1 MKNLEI
7 NNNLFN
13 GIYYFE
19 GNEIYIFNDGIQEN
33 KKIDKTIIIS
43 NSSNSYL
50 IEIFNNKFLY
60 DCISEA
66 DLSLF
71 SMLKDDKLIV
81 TENFNKHIFYY
92 DNEKLL
98 YKYEKHNDND
108 NNYQEFGFFIGLK
121 INI

>member
-7 NNNLFN
+7 DNNLFN

-43 NSSNSYL
+43 KSSNSYL

-71 SMLKDDKLIV
+71 SILKR
-81 TENFNKHIFYY
+81 
-92 DNEKLL
+92 
-98 YKYEKHNDND
+98 
-108 NNYQEFGFFIGLK
+108 GLF
-121 INI
+121 